1 MFKYI
6 LFVILFIAGCSTDIS
21 NTDNKSSLPV
31 KNNLPQVRLMDLDE
45 NEFLFSNLEG
55 KVVVLSFIYTNCPDI
70 CHITSSKLN
79 LFKNSLNNDVKE
91 NLYFISIS
99 FDPDR
104 DTPQVLKKHVQHMN
118 LDLSN
123 WLFVTGNQLNVK
135 KVLEAA
141 GIEPIIKSGPD
152 SKSYTYSHRDR
163 ISLVDREGNI
173 RKHYKG
179 TNFDENELS
188 NDIQTLL

>member
-1 MFKYI
+1 
-6 LFVILFIAGCSTDIS
+6 
-21 NTDNKSSLPV
+21 
-31 KNNLPQVRLMDLDE
+31 
-45 NEFLFSNLEG
+45 
-55 KVVVLSFIYTNCPDI
+55 
-70 CHITSSKLN
+70 
-79 LFKNSLNNDVKE
+79 
-91 NLYFISIS
+91 
-99 FDPDR
+99 
-104 DTPQVLKKHVQHMN
+104 MN

-179 TNFDENELS
+179 TNFDEKELS

>member
-6 LFVILFIAGCSTDIS
+6 LFIVLFFTGCSTEIKD
-21 NTDNKSSLPV
+21 SLPV
-31 KNNLPQVRLMDLDE
+31 KNNLPSVRLMDLDK
-45 NEFLFSNLEG
+45 NEFQFSDLEG

-70 CHITSSKLN
+70 CHLTSSKLN
-79 LFKNSLNNDVKE
+79 QFKKSLDKKVTE
-91 NLYFISIS
+91 NLFFVSIS

-104 DTPQVLKKHVQHMN
+104 DSPEILRDHVRHMK
-118 LDLSN
+118 LDLAN
-123 WLFVTGNQLNVK
+123 WTFVTGNQFQIK

-141 GIEPIIKSGPD
+141 GIDPFIQRGDD

-163 ISLVDREGNI
+163 ISLVDKDGQI

-179 TNFDENELS
+179 TAFDEAELS
-188 NDIQTLL
+188 NDIQSLL